1 MKRERSA
8 TPKSAGSDVAPGWHQ
23 VDPRSNTQVYWDGE
37 QWTKTRRWRGT
48 GWVEESDDPNA
59 AAVEAFT
66 VVNGSVTSGA
76 PPRAQYLS
84 PSTIEASAGKSRSG
98 RSRRRNRPND

>member
-8 TPKSAGSDVAPGWHQ
+8 TPKATGADVAPEWHQ
-23 VDPRSNTQVYWDGE
+23 LDPRSNTQAYWDGE

-59 AAVEAFT
+59 PAGEEFT

-76 PPRAQYLS
+76 APRAQYLS
-84 PSTIEASAGKSRSG
+84 PSTIQASASKSRSG
-98 RSRRRNRPND
+98 RARRRNRPND